1 MQLLL
6 LKVYEQR
13 ARQKAVASLFVWGS
27 NALAKALLKGQ
38 LWLESKLAASA
49 RSLIDQPSTKVVTWS
64 HAQPVNHFSAPSFA
78 LRLIIILR
86 NKYVDENWDIL
97 FCTNTQSRI
106 FYLLNNKLDENCLL
120 IWWVYCPLDVL
131 LYNRNNC
138 FTQSCFYGNSS
149 VPSFKI
155 NYISS
160 ASARSY
166 FQKMALIYS
175 KQKKITK
182 HNH

>member
-1 MQLLL
+1 MSEECGKNLLL
-6 LKVYEQR
+6 PFLFNTEGLMLWPKRCWKVRFYSSPN
-13 ARQKAVASLFVWGS
+13 SLPQH
-27 NALAKALLKGQ
+27 AALLTSPPPK
-38 LWLESKLAASA
+38 
-49 RSLIDQPSTKVVTWS
+49 WS

-86 NKYVDENWDIL
+86 TNKYVHENWDIL
-97 FCTNTQSRI
+97 FYTNTQSRI

-120 IWWVYCPLDVL
+120 IWWVYSPLDVL

-138 FTQSCFYGNSS
+138 FTQSCFYENSS

-155 NYISS
+155 NYIAS